1 MKKLKITIPV
11 VFKQED
17 ELTEDERRLLAEAKE
32 ATYRSYS
39 PYSHF
44 SVGAAVLLD
53 DGTIVAGS
61 NQENSAF
68 PSGLCA
74 ERTALFYA
82 NSRYPERAVKALCIA
97 ARDTE
102 GEFTEHPVAPCGS
115 CRQVMVETEVRF
127 GVDMQILLY
136 GREGI
141 YCLRSARDTLPVHFD
156 GSFLQE
162 N

>member
-1 MKKLKITIPV
+1 MKEVNINIPV

-17 ELTEDERRLLAEAKE
+17 ELDESERKLLEEAKE
-32 ATYRSYS
+32 ATKRSYS

-44 SVGAAVLLD
+44 SVGAALLLD

-82 NSRYPERAVKALCIA
+82 NSRYPDHAVKALCVA
-97 ARDTE
+97 ARDTS
-102 GEFTEHPVAPCGS
+102 GEFTERPIAPCGS
-115 CRQVMVETEVRF
+115 CRQVMVETEERF
-127 GVDMQILLY
+127 HTDIRIMLY

-141 YCLRSARDTLPVHFD
+141 YCLNSARDTLPVHFD
-156 GSFLQE
+156 SSFL
-162 N
+162 

>member
-1 MKKLKITIPV
+1 MKELNIKIPV

-17 ELTEDERRLLAEAKE
+17 ELSEDEHRLLKEAKE
-32 ATYRSYS
+32 APHRSYS

-53 DGTIVAGS
+53 DGTIVCGS

-82 NSRYPERAVKALCIA
+82 NSRYPDHAVKALCIA
-97 ARDTE
+97 ARDTN
-102 GEFTEHPVAPCGS
+102 GEFTEQPVAPCGS
-115 CRQVMVETEVRF
+115 CRQVMVETEVRY
-127 GVDMQILLY
+127 GSNIQILLY
-136 GREGI
+136 GRKGI
-141 YCLRSARDTLPVHFD
+141 YCLNSARDTLPVHFD
-156 GSFLQE
+156 GSFLIH
-162 N
+162 

>member
-1 MKKLKITIPV
+1 MKELSINIPV

-17 ELTEDERRLLAEAKE
+17 ELSDEERRLLAEAKE
-32 ATYRSYS
+32 ATRRSYS

-44 SVGAAVLLD
+44 SVGAAVLLA

-82 NSRYPERAVKALCIA
+82 NSRYPDEAVVAVCIA
-97 ARDTE
+97 ARDTS
-102 GEFTEHPVAPCGS
+102 GRFTERPVAPCGS
-115 CRQVMVETEVRF
+115 CRQVMVETEYRYHQ
-127 GVDMQILLY
+127 DMRIYLY
-136 GREGI
+136 GTEGI
-141 YCLRSARDTLPVHFD
+141 YILPSARDTLPVHFD
-156 GSFLQE
+156 GSFL
-162 N
+162 

>member
-1 MKKLKITIPV
+1 MKELNINIPV

-17 ELTEDERRLLAEAKE
+17 ELDEQELQLLQEAKN
-32 ATYRSYS
+32 ATHRSYS

-82 NSRYPERAVKALCIA
+82 NSRYPDRPVKALCIA
-97 ARDTE
+97 ARDTS
-102 GEFTEHPVAPCGS
+102 GEFTERPVAPCGS
-115 CRQVMVETEVRF
+115 CRQVMVETEMRF
-127 GVDMQILLY
+127 GTDIRILLY

-141 YCLRSARDTLPVHFD
+141 YCLNSARDTLPVHFD
-156 GSFLQE
+156 GSFLIL
-162 N
+162 

>member
-1 MKKLKITIPV
+1 MKELNINIPV

-17 ELTEDERRLLAEAKE
+17 ELSDDERRLLAEAKE
-32 ATYRSYS
+32 ATRRSYS

-44 SVGAAVLLD
+44 SVGAAVLLA

-82 NSRYPERAVKALCIA
+82 NSRYPEQAVVALCVA
-97 ARDTE
+97 ARDTS
-102 GEFTEHPVAPCGS
+102 GQFTERPVAPCGS
-115 CRQVMVETEVRF
+115 CRQVMVETEYRYQH
-127 GVDMQILLY
+127 DMRIYLY
-136 GREGI
+136 GTEGI
-141 YCLRSARDTLPVHFD
+141 YILNSARDTLPVHFD
-156 GSFLQE
+156 GSFL
-162 N
+162 